1 MPATTCASGPA
12 PSPSRGSSTTPRA
25 RQKQKAFTGD
35 WFRVGEVDGAL
46 RTSVPGVWAIGD
58 LVPGPALAHK
68 ASDEGVK
75 SFGQTLV
82 QDHTEAYEELTAV
95 ASKTGESIPKGI
107 DIRRDR
113 AIEGLAREKRASFDR
128 SFVRHEVQHHQR
140 TIAEF
145 KREAEKGQNAEVK
158 AYAQKMIPTLEEHL
172 HKAESLEKSEQR
184 TSTASASRRSR

>member
-1 MPATTCASGPA
+1 MVRNGVLAVLCAG
-12 PSPSRGSSTTPRA
+12 
-25 RQKQKAFTGD
+25 AFCAFASAKTGKMSAAD
-35 WFRVGEVDGAL
+35 RNFMKTAAE
-46 RTSVPGVWAIGD
+46 SNMKE
-58 LVPGPALAHK
+58 AHLGK
-68 ASDEGVK
+68 MAQEQASDEGVK

-107 DIRRDR
+107 DIRRDP
-113 AIEGLAREKRASFDR
+113 AIEGLAREKRAGFDR